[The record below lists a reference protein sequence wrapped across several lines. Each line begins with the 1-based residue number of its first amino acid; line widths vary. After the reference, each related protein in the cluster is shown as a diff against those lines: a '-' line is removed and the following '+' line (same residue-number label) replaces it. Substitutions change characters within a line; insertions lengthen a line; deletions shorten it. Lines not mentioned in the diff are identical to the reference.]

1 TVAADAHAA
10 AYVDLALVPVEPG
23 TEIFSATQLMTY
35 RRSPLE
41 YFKRYRLGITDF
53 NDGDERDNALGGEV
67 AVGDDDTQS
76 TRELRDFASVTAA
89 DIGTIVHEVV
99 AAIGL
104 WWDVSE
110 EQCSEQN
117 SEQNSE
123 LSAEHLQ
130 TLQAVIQKAC
140 SALNIRADGELYAR
154 IESDCRHVAEYMR
167 ARSITPRQLIHQ
179 EYSLTMPVQQDFI
192 TGTIDAIVDCG
203 NGVVEV
209 WDWKTNAMEGTSPQE
224 LLRRYD
230 VQLRLYCLLLS
241 KSMPHAASITA
252 RLVFTRTGQEAVL
265 TMDAAAIADF
275 EKELAVM
282 ISEIK
287 RM

>member
-1 TVAADAHAA
+1 
-10 AYVDLALVPVEPG
+10 
-23 TEIFSATQLMTY
+23 
-35 RRSPLE
+35 LE
-41 YFKRYRLGITDF
+41 EYSKP
-53 NDGDERDNALGGEV
+53 
-67 AVGDDDTQS
+67 
-76 TRELRDFASVTAA
+76 
-89 DIGTIVHEVV
+89 
-99 AAIGL
+99 
-104 WWDVSE
+104 
-110 EQCSEQN
+110 
-117 SEQNSE
+117 
-123 LSAEHLQ
+123 SAEHLQ

-209 WDWKTNAMEGTSPQE
+209 WDWKTNAMEGNSPQE

-241 KSMPHAASITA
+241 KSMPPAASITA

-282 ISEIK
+282 INEIK